1 MPQREEVSANRSYE
15 FDTGCMS
22 THTTARVLMTVGDV
36 AELTTPLHPA
46 SAPLRV
52 PSSRIAEQADLP
64 ANELP
69 GRLFTVEQLSAT
81 DADGFRL
88 ASDPRT

>member
-1 MPQREEVSANRSYE
+1 
-15 FDTGCMS
+15 MS
-22 THTTARVLMTVGDV
+22 THPNTARVLVTVGDV

-46 SAPLRV
+46 TAPLRV
-52 PSSRIAEQADLP
+52 PSERIARQADLP

-69 GRLFTVEQLSAT
+69 GRRFTVETLTQD

-88 ASDPRT
+88 VNDPRL